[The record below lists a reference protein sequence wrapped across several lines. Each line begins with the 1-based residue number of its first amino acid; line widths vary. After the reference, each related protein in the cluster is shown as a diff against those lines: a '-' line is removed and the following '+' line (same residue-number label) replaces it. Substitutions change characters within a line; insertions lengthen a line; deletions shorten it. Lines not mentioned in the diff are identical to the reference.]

1 MRNIKRYITVKTT
14 IFFTRDSKGRQSS
27 VISKMF
33 IKIAFM
39 FVVSVFGLC
48 ILSVNI
54 GSTGEYHFVWDPHL
68 NDQVDEF
75 RIYYRTN
82 SSLYNMTDFEPVV
95 ISNPNF
101 NPTKPDWKLVLPDV
115 AEEYCFTIKAV
126 DDDGFESAPSN
137 EVGMGTTCGQIV
149 NDGSGDESAHVRP
162 PPNDGGGRGSGGGR
176 CFILQGILH
185 DRRWDSY

>member
-1 MRNIKRYITVKTT
+1 MRNIKRYITVRTP
-14 IFFTRDSKGRQSS
+14 IFIKRDNKKRQSF
-27 VISKMF
+27 INSKMF
-33 IKIAFM
+33 MKIAFM

-54 GSTGEYHFVWDPHL
+54 ASTGEYHFAWDPHL
-68 NDQVDEF
+68 NDQVVEF

-82 SSLYNMTDFEPVV
+82 SGLYNLKDFEPVL

-101 NPTKPDWKLVLPDV
+101 NQTKPDWKLVLPDA

-126 DDDGFESAPSN
+126 DDGGIESAPSN
-137 EVGMGTTCGQIV
+137 EIGMGTTCGQIV
-149 NDGSGDESAHVRP
+149 NAGNGDESPHVQN
-162 PPNDGGGRGSGGGR
+162 PPNDGGGGGGR